1 MSVLGGRAPDPHTVV
16 VTRGDKDLMINR
28 IPGNTVDGAGVTSED
43 SDGFI
48 SLDMV
53 NINLV
58 VLGSGGHKRLI
69 HASKTTVDGIK
80 ALSNSIEFPDKR
92 SASDVPHSQ
101 SLRGNVEQGVSVSL
115 IQCERHDS

>member
-1 MSVLGGRAPDPHTVV
+1 
-16 VTRGDKDLMINR
+16 MINR

-53 NINLV
+53 NVNLV
-58 VLGSGGHKRLI
+58 VLGSRGHKRLI

-80 ALSNSIEFPDKR
+80 ALEKYNFS
-92 SASDVPHSQ
+92 
-101 SLRGNVEQGVSVSL
+101 
-115 IQCERHDS
+115 